1 MDTMARYMVEDSI
14 KDVIDILDS
23 APLQVDML
31 LERNLVQLTNR
42 APIAHLAMERGLKAL
57 ITEVSGTWGHIH
69 GLDKLYRAL
78 CQCGPD
84 SAAYLAKAFEDAV
97 KFFGYNVNAK
107 GFSQLRSLDDY
118 LSKVGTEKAFN
129 ALRYWAIG
137 DPLGRDDPIQYLS
150 HTLHTVHREILCALQ
165 WLFHPNQNRRQTV
178 SQRVEGKVRRAMFNG
193 RDISW
198 GSDDTRTE
206 HSVYWYKNWLF
217 REHTTCCSA
226 LEEAVR
232 RNFTIKNDAFVSQTI
247 REAFKDLQQSKDPAV
262 QYYIRTLTYL
272 PKGAQPRNPDAV
284 AEVEW
289 YNGTKTKGMVV
300 TSASTHLGFIE
311 KYPDSSWGII
321 PEENGL
327 RERPGNA
334 RSLADAKRY
343 LVNRLTK
350 PVTVTVEGKSKQLRI
365 VSESDSFDAPAVWLD
380 PANLSEPLPDTSTF
394 ELEFWDA
401 GHGLCPGDKIS
412 IELSGERNSQSVSV
426 LEGIVTT
433 VAEQKVSID
442 GTEFTDVKRAH

>member
-198 GSDDTRTE
+198 GSDDTDKKLAFL
-206 HSVYWYKNWLF
+206 WYENWLF
-217 REHTTCCSA
+217 TEHTTCLSA
-226 LEEAVR
+226 LEDAVDR
-232 RNFTIKNDAFVSQTI
+232 DFTITDCEIVSQTL
-247 REAFKDLQQSKDPAV
+247 REAYDDLKQSKDPAV
-262 QYYIRTLTYL
+262 RYYIRKLSYL
-272 PKGAQPRNPDAV
+272 PKGSQQRNPDAV

-289 YNGTKTKGMVV
+289 YNDTKTSGM
-300 TSASTHLGFIE
+300 TITPAGTHLGFIK
-311 KYPDSSWGII
+311 KYPDGSWEII
-321 PEENGL
+321 PEGNGL
-327 RERPGNA
+327 RERPSDA
-334 RSLADAKRY
+334 KSLADAKRY

-350 PVTVTVEGKSKQLRI
+350 PVTVTVEGRAKQLRI
-365 VSESDSFDAPAVWLD
+365 VSESDSFNAPAVWI
-380 PANLSEPLPDTSTF
+380 ANLSEPMPDTSTF

-401 GHGLCPGDKIS
+401 GHGLCPGDAIS
-412 IELSGERNSQSVSV
+412 IVLSEERNLQSVSV
-426 LEGIVTT
+426 LEGTVTM

-442 GTEFTDVKRAH
+442 GTEITDVKRNR